1 MQHIHQHMHAQAHQM
16 HQHPHQ
22 HQHQHHP
29 HTEPETSTSM
39 PSTSTIN
46 SLINA
51 ERIPSDQA
59 LGLNA
64 QEASIL
70 NFLRV
75 DAAEKQRDRRYSL
88 SPFPQFA
95 ISVSFIFRFDCSLFI
110 LLFIVDSLVRS
121 VANAFAPRKILNYMY
136 VSTPVN
142 VRSFAYSVAVPLAAN
157 RI

>member
-1 MQHIHQHMHAQAHQM
+1 MQNLYQRNQNNHLHPQ
-16 HQHPHQ
+16 QHPHQ
-22 HQHQHHP
+22 LHR

-75 DAAEKQRDRRYSL
+75 DAAEKQRDRR
-88 SPFPQFA
+88 
-95 ISVSFIFRFDCSLFI
+95 
-110 LLFIVDSLVRS
+110 
-121 VANAFAPRKILNYMY
+121 
-136 VSTPVN
+136 
-142 VRSFAYSVAVPLAAN
+142 
-157 RI
+157 

>member
-1 MQHIHQHMHAQAHQM
+1 MQHHLH
-16 HQHPHQ
+16 
-22 HQHQHHP
+22 
-29 HTEPETSTSM
+29 HTEPETSTAM

-75 DAAEKQRDRRYSL
+75 DAAEKQRDRRL
-88 SPFPQFA
+88 V
-95 ISVSFIFRFDCSLFI
+95 SVLIF
-110 LLFIVDSLVRS
+110 
-121 VANAFAPRKILNYMY
+121 
-136 VSTPVN
+136 
-142 VRSFAYSVAVPLAAN
+142 
-157 RI
+157 

>member
-1 MQHIHQHMHAQAHQM
+1 M
-16 HQHPHQ
+16 PH
-22 HQHQHHP
+22 HLHHN
-29 HTEPETSTSM
+29 EPETTSTAM

-75 DAAEKQRDRRYSL
+75 DAAEKQRDRRFALFYSL
-88 SPFPQFA
+88 QSIP
-95 ISVSFIFRFDCSLFI
+95 
-110 LLFIVDSLVRS
+110 
-121 VANAFAPRKILNYMY
+121 
-136 VSTPVN
+136 
-142 VRSFAYSVAVPLAAN
+142 
-157 RI
+157 

>member
-1 MQHIHQHMHAQAHQM
+1 M
-16 HQHPHQ
+16 PH
-22 HQHQHHP
+22 HLHHN
-29 HTEPETSTSM
+29 EPETSTAM

-75 DAAEKQRDRRYSL
+75 DAAEKQRDRRY
-88 SPFPQFA
+88 
-95 ISVSFIFRFDCSLFI
+95 VC
-110 LLFIVDSLVRS
+110 
-121 VANAFAPRKILNYMY
+121 
-136 VSTPVN
+136 
-142 VRSFAYSVAVPLAAN
+142 
-157 RI
+157 